1 MGEAI
6 IDVVPIMGTVGSRL
20 SSPLP
25 KTSQTDVE
33 GLDYLNGSARA
44 LIGWA
49 VLNGV
54 KQFSSWARPGQ
65 GLNLRCLGVCTGSC
79 RQYTLCLQVVDMM
92 PGATE
97 ELPTDVGG

>member
-54 KQFSSWARPGQ
+54 
-65 GLNLRCLGVCTGSC
+65 CTGSC